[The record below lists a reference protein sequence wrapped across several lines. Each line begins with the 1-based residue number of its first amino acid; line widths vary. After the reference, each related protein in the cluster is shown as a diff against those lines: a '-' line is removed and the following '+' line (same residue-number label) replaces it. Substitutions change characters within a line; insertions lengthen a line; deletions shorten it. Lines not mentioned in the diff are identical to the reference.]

1 MSLVTSNGAFLPNTW
16 AVEMTT
22 STFGSRAPMAS
33 ISFWMN
39 SGGNPQNY
47 TKFSF

>member
-1 MSLVTSNGAFLPNTW
+1 MSVVTSSGAFLPKTW

-22 STFGSRAPMAS
+22 STFGRRAPIAS

-39 SGGNPQNY
+39 SGES
-47 TKFSF
+47 SFA